1 MVHDNLD
8 LLMTPQGTQTD
19 SPQRLT
25 IRQAQKEDLPG
36 LEWKGEYIHYRQLFA
51 QAYQEA
57 ENGHAVLWIC
67 ELPSCGII
75 GQAFVQL
82 LSQNRDLADGTVRA
96 YVHGVRIMPDY
107 RNQGIGTL
115 LMNTLEQD
123 LLRRGF
129 GEIVLN
135 VSRDN
140 SGAIR
145 LYIRL
150 GFRII
155 GADAG
160 EWSYID
166 HTGKRC
172 FVKEPA
178 WRMKKTIG

>member
-1 MVHDNLD
+1 MVHESAETLK
-8 LLMTPQGTQTD
+8 PIEGTRTAFQ
-19 SPQRLT
+19 QQLQ
-25 IRQAQKEDLPG
+25 IRQVHKEDLPG
-36 LEWKGEYIHYRQLFA
+36 LEWNGEYIHYRRLFA

-57 ENGHAVLWIC
+57 ENGHAVLWVC
-67 ELPSCGII
+67 VLLTCGII

-82 LSQNRDLADGTVRA
+82 LSQDHNLADGSKRA
-96 YVHGVRIMPDY
+96 YVHGVRIMPQY
-107 RNQGIGTL
+107 RNYGFGTL

-123 LLRRGF
+123 LLGRGF

-135 VSRDN
+135 VSRN
-140 SGAIR
+140 NIGAIR
-145 LYIRL
+145 LYKRL

-166 HTGKRC
+166 HLGVRR

-178 WRMKKTIG
+178 WRMKKVIV